1 MASYLN
7 SSPFIA
13 RHLCSKGSSERQHKF
28 GDRWNLSS
36 LQEPKRFAFWVF
48 FLPSDL
54 DFCLRP
60 KLPWE
65 ASKKAIYI
73 LRLCLQHS
81 WTFDLRYQQSQ
92 CSRWSVIMIYIQS
105 NLAKRLHVSSEQSQ
119 FSFVTFNSPLVR
131 SPSQASPRGRWK
143 GRGKY
148 SLHTFSIRRLL
159 IYVQNISDGKFSA
172 GPLGLYIY
180 GNWVKALYLLPKIL
194 SFPSS
199 TSILG
204 ISEFSFL
211 GKHVKR
217 PLWSLPYLQHTRTLY
232 LRTEYQN
239 IWVKVPGEAWY
250 SLRTFKI
257 CGPFAWAKLPRE
269 VRNKAVVLPPYS
281 NIRGKFWF
289 TDRVSAIAMFVL
301 TREILYIESNRV
313 KSKHLWNTNIYRR
326 SFHKFWATSKNS
338 ASASPHGKRIPL
350 RRPMRTATASREVTN
365 I

>member
-1 MASYLN
+1 MASSLN

-28 GDRWNLSS
+28 GDRWNVSS

-92 CSRWSVIMIYIQS
+92 CSRWSVIIIYIQS
-105 NLAKRLHVSSEQSQ
+105 NLAKRLHVSSKQSQ
-119 FSFVTFNSPLVR
+119 FSFVTFNSPLVG
-131 SPSQASPRGRWK
+131 SPSQASSRGRWK

-148 SLHTFSIRRLL
+148 SLHTFSIHKLL

-194 SFPSS
+194 GFPSP

-204 ISEFSFL
+204 ISEFSFPE
-211 GKHVKR
+211 KHVKR
-217 PLWSLPYLQHTRTLY
+217 RLWSLPYLQHTRTLY

-239 IWVKVPGEAWY
+239 IWVNVSGEARDKAKILPPY
-250 SLRTFKI
+250 LQNLRTF
-257 CGPFAWAKLPRE
+257 
-269 VRNKAVVLPPYS
+269 
-281 NIRGKFWF
+281 
-289 TDRVSAIAMFVL
+289 RVSQASSRGTRQVRGTPSVL
-301 TREILYIESNRV
+301 QHSRKFLIYGQSISNRNVRVDPRNFLYI
-313 KSKHLWNTNIYRR
+313 K
-326 SFHKFWATSKNS
+326 
-338 ASASPHGKRIPL
+338 
-350 RRPMRTATASREVTN
+350 
-365 I
+365 

>member
-1 MASYLN
+1 MASSLN

-28 GDRWNLSS
+28 GDRWNLSL

-92 CSRWSVIMIYIQS
+92 CSHWSVIIIYIQS

-119 FSFVTFNSPLVR
+119 FSFVTFNSPLVG
-131 SPSQASPRGRWK
+131 SPSQASSRGRWK

-159 IYVQNISDGKFSA
+159 IYVQNISDGKISA

-194 SFPSS
+194 GFPRQPRFLGSPSLASPSS
-199 TSILG
+199 TWKGRCGPSRTSNILRPFICEQSIR
-204 ISEFSFL
+204 ISEWMFL
-211 GKHVKR
+211 ERHATR
-217 PLWSLPYLQHTRTLY
+217 PR
-232 LRTEYQN
+232 
-239 IWVKVPGEAWY
+239 Y

-269 VRNKAVVLPPYS
+269 VRDKSVVLPPYS
-281 NIRGKFWF
+281 NIRGNFWF

-301 TREILYIESNRV
+301 TREILYI
-313 KSKHLWNTNIYRR
+313 
-326 SFHKFWATSKNS
+326 
-338 ASASPHGKRIPL
+338 
-350 RRPMRTATASREVTN
+350 
-365 I
+365 

>member
-1 MASYLN
+1 MASSLN

-65 ASKKAIYI
+65 ASKKVIYI

-81 WTFDLRYQQSQ
+81 WTFDLRYQISQ
-92 CSRWSVIMIYIQS
+92 WSRPSVIIIYIQS

-119 FSFVTFNSPLVR
+119 FSFVTFNSPLVG
-131 SPSQASPRGRWK
+131 SPSQASSRGRWK
-143 GRGKY
+143 GQGKY

-194 SFPSS
+194 GFPSS

-211 GKHVKR
+211 EKHVKR

-239 IWVKVPGEAWY
+239 IWVNVSGEARDKAMILPPY
-250 SLRTFKI
+250 LQNLRTF
-257 CGPFAWAKLPRE
+257 
-269 VRNKAVVLPPYS
+269 
-281 NIRGKFWF
+281 
-289 TDRVSAIAMFVL
+289 RVSQASSRGTRQGHGTPSVL
-301 TREILYIESNRV
+301 QHSRKNLIYGQSISSNRNV
-313 KSKHLWNTNIYRR
+313 RVDPRNYIYI
-326 SFHKFWATSKNS
+326 K
-338 ASASPHGKRIPL
+338 
-350 RRPMRTATASREVTN
+350 
-365 I
+365 